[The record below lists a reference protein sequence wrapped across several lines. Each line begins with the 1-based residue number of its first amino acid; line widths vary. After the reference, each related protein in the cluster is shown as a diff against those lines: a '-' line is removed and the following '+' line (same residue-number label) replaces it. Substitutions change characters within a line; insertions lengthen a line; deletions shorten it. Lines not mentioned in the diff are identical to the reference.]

1 MSNGP
6 VTGNGI
12 AISIPLDKSV
22 FWSAVAQA
30 AYNQYVKVTTAAG
43 AVVFE
48 QSGASPDG
56 HSPYQYGNGLFSTS
70 AYNTT
75 DYLVYIGINGGASWQ
90 SVQWDQAAITSG
102 SDTYFTSIMFVSE
115 DASDNDYNDTCLTL
129 NWFEY
134 LG

>member
-12 AISIPLDKSV
+12 AISIPLNKSV

-30 AYNQYVKVTTAAG
+30 AYSQYVKVTTAAG
-43 AVVFE
+43 ALVFE
-48 QSGASPDG
+48 QSGTSPDG
-56 HSPYQYGNGLFSTS
+56 HSPYQYGNGLFSTA
-70 AYNTT
+70 AYGTT
-75 DYLVYIGINGGASWQ
+75 DYLVYIGVDGGSRWQ
-90 SVQWDQAAITSG
+90 SVQWDQATIVNGAI
-102 SDTYFTSIMFVSE
+102 TYFTSVMFVSE
-115 DASDNDYNDTCLTL
+115 DASDNDFNDTCLTL